1 MSKIYVPLPSKDNVS
16 LYLQQCFDGFFVGI
30 KDYSENF
37 NRLIDLDELDEIIKI
52 CKEKEI
58 YICLNR
64 LYYNEEIDTLAELV
78 KELIKYD
85 ITGICYTDIGVLNIL
100 NELEYKGKIIW
111 VSNHLGTNSKTINFL
126 EKRNVSKVLLSTE
139 ISVDEIIKINNNT
152 NIETGAVLY
161 GYLNMATSSRKLLTN
176 YFEYVNKDKTKNNY
190 VIKDKLKK
198 DDYILVEDKNTNF
211 FTGKV
216 LNGIKYFPSLIKSNI
231 DFIFLDD
238 YLLNENNFY
247 NVIEAFSSLRNAPD
261 DENFINSLDKVVES
275 NTFCDTF
282 DGFLN
287 KKTVYKVEDY
297 E

>member
-1 MSKIYVPLPSKDNVS
+1 
-16 LYLQQCFDGFFVGI
+16 
-30 KDYSENF
+30 
-37 NRLIDLDELDEIIKI
+37 
-52 CKEKEI
+52 
-58 YICLNR
+58 
-64 LYYNEEIDTLAELV
+64 
-78 KELIKYD
+78 
-85 ITGICYTDIGVLNIL
+85 
-100 NELEYKGKIIW
+100 
-111 VSNHLGTNSKTINFL
+111 
-126 EKRNVSKVLLSTE
+126 
-139 ISVDEIIKINNNT
+139 
-152 NIETGAVLY
+152 
-161 GYLNMATSSRKLLTN
+161 MATSSRKLLTN

-238 YLLNENNFY
+238 YLLNGNNFY

-261 DENFINSLDKVVES
+261 EENFINSLDKVVES